1 MYETYF
7 GFSSPPFLLN
17 PDPSFFFDSKGHS
30 SALSYLK
37 FGLYQAEGFIVITGD
52 IGAGKTTL
60 VRTLLSDIDTEKV
73 VAAQLVSTQ
82 LEAGDLLRSA
92 ITAFGIPYKG
102 TSKAELIATLEAYL
116 TLLATQKK
124 RAVLIVDEA
133 QNLSRDAIEELRMLS
148 NFQFG
153 NQALLQS
160 FLIGQPELREMLL
173 SRSLEQLRQRVIAS
187 YHLGPMDREETRR
200 YVEHRLKKV
209 GWDGEHPKF
218 EDDAFDELY
227 QWTTGTPRRINLL
240 CNRVLLSTFLAGSHE
255 ITAAAV
261 ARIAM
266 EIRAEIG
273 EAAPAPVYTPSPQ
286 PAAVAGQ
293 HDAPLRSPAFTHST
307 PGALDAIP
315 TLTEQADIPVAYT
328 QTWAPPPAPS
338 NYALQFSEGQF
349 NPGGPFFLL
358 VCGSM
363 SGAVRAAAL
372 QQSFARRA
380 AVPSLKI
387 LQIDTPGHFEL
398 TPDWME
404 HTGLKEPDFRLR
416 LPGGTPVTL
425 LAEGIRQMDHL
436 LSEYRPFAVIV
447 QSGDDCAM
455 AAALAA
461 QRLGIRLVHLEAGL
475 RSFERS
481 RPQEINAMMCDHMSE
496 LLLTSEWVAHDNLAR
511 EGIPADR
518 IQFVGNVLMDT
529 IRNMLP
535 LASPPK
541 YTLRQFNQ
549 NPEFIKGKHGYGL
562 VYLEGRGVASD
573 APRLNELAQ
582 IIHGVSRDLPLIWV
596 ASEQVRQLLNHPD
609 LIKAQAEGRLI
620 LLPTVPYFKMIG
632 LVGTAACILTD
643 SCTLQ
648 EESTILGVPCLTLHN
663 YTERRITVEQGSN
676 IALGRNPGLITRAV
690 ADILRGSGKK
700 GRLPKFWDGLS
711 ANRVT
716 DHLTIWARAQMGPAG
731 ITPGQTQY

>member
-7 GFSSPPFLLN
+7 GFSAPPFLLN
-17 PDPSFFFDSKGHS
+17 PDPGFYFDSKGHS

-37 FGLYQAEGFIVITGD
+37 FGLYQAEGFIVVTGD

-92 ITAFGIPYKG
+92 ISAFGIPLKG
-102 TSKAELIATLEAYL
+102 NTKAELISTLEAYL

-200 YVEHRLKKV
+200 YVEHRLTKV
-209 GWDGEHPKF
+209 GWSGAHPKF
-218 EDDAFDELY
+218 DDDAFDELY
-227 QWTTGTPRRINLL
+227 QWTSGTPRRINLL
-240 CNRVLLSTFLAGSHE
+240 CNRVLLSTFLTGGTE
-255 ITAAAV
+255 ITASAV

-273 EAAPAPVYTPSPQ
+273 EAFPAPHTPEP
-286 PAAVAGQ
+286 PVATI
-293 HDAPLRSPAFTHST
+293 SST
-307 PGALDAIP
+307 PVSESRPLEIP
-315 TLTEQADIPVAYT
+315 TLTQTLDPVGF
-328 QTWAPPPAPS
+328 QPLPSAPS
-338 NYALQFSEGQF
+338 ASTYIAQNEPTAADGA
-349 NPGGPFFLL
+349 GPYFLL
-358 VCGSM
+358 ISGSRA
-363 SGAVRAAAL
+363 GILRAAAL
-372 QQSFARRA
+372 QQAFATRA
-380 AVPSLKI
+380 SAAALKV
-387 LQIDTPGHFEL
+387 LQIDSPGHFEL
-398 TPDWME
+398 TGDWME
-404 HTGLKEPDFRLR
+404 HTGLKEPNFRLR
-416 LPGGTPVTL
+416 LPAGSPVNL
-425 LAEGIRQMDHL
+425 LAEGLRQLDHIL
-436 LSEYRPFAVIV
+436 TEYRPFAVIV
-447 QSGDDCAM
+447 QAGDDVAM
-455 AAALAA
+455 AASLVA
-461 QRLGIRLVHLEAGL
+461 QRMGIRLIHLEAGL
-475 RSFERS
+475 RSFDRS
-481 RPQEINAMMCDHMSE
+481 RPQEINAMMCDHMAD

-535 LASPPK
+535 QASPAK

-549 NPEFIKGKHGYGL
+549 NTDFLKNKHGYGL
-562 VYLEGRGVASD
+562 IYLEGRGIARDGV
-573 APRLNELAQ
+573 RLNELAH
-582 IIHGVSRDLPLIWV
+582 ILATVSRDLPLIWV
-596 ASEQVRQLLNHPD
+596 GSEQVRSVLNHPD
-609 LIKAQAEGRLI
+609 IVKAQVDGQLI
-620 LLPTVPYFKMIG
+620 MLPTVPYFKMIG
-632 LVGTAACILTD
+632 LVGNAACVLTD

-648 EESTILGVPCLTLHN
+648 EESTILGAPCLTLHN
-663 YTERRITVEQGSN
+663 FTERRITVEQGSN
-676 IALGRNPGLITRAV
+676 MAVGRNASLISRAV
-690 ADILRGSGKK
+690 ADILRGGGKK
-700 GRLPKFWDGLS
+700 GRLPKFWDGVS
-711 ANRVT
+711 ANRVA
-716 DHLTIWARAQMGPAG
+716 DHLNNWFRAQFAPAPV
-731 ITPGQTQY
+731 TPGKTEI

>member
-17 PDPSFFFDSKGHS
+17 PDPSFYFGSKGHS

-37 FGLYQAEGFIVITGD
+37 FGLYQAEGFIVVTGD

-60 VRTLLSDIDTEKV
+60 VRTLLSDIDNDKV

-92 ITAFGIPYKG
+92 ITAFGVPLKG
-102 TSKAELIATLEAYL
+102 NTKAELIATLEAYL

-187 YHLGPMDREETRR
+187 YHLGPMDRDETRR
-200 YVEHRLKKV
+200 YVEHRLTKV
-209 GWDGEHPKF
+209 GWTGEHPRF

-227 QWTTGTPRRINLL
+227 QWTSGTPRRINLL
-240 CNRVLLSTFLAGSHE
+240 CNRILLSTFLSGGDE

-273 EAAPAPVYTPSPQ
+273 EVLPGPAAAPDR
-286 PAAVAGQ
+286 AAMPTDRPIFQ
-293 HDAPLRSPAFTHST
+293 DPNESRPLE
-307 PGALDAIP
+307 IP
-315 TLTEQADIPVAYT
+315 TLTHSVEPGALPHLAPAFNAPAYT
-328 QTWAPPPAPS
+328 VQASVDGSGTQP
-338 NYALQFSEGQF
+338 Y
-349 NPGGPFFLL
+349 FLL
-358 VCGSM
+358 ISGSM
-363 SGAVRAAAL
+363 SGILRAAAL
-372 QQSFARRA
+372 QRAFATREGM
-380 AVPSLKI
+380 PGLKV
-387 LQIDTPGHFEL
+387 LHIDCPGHFEL
-398 TPDWME
+398 TGDLVE
-404 HTGLKEPDFRLR
+404 HTGLREPDFRLR
-416 LPGGTPVTL
+416 LPGGSPIGL
-425 LAEGIRQMDHL
+425 LADGMRQLEHL
-436 LSEYRPFAVIV
+436 LNEYRPFAVV
-447 QSGDDCAM
+447 LQAGDDVAM
-455 AAALAA
+455 AAALVAK
-461 QRLGIRLVHLEAGL
+461 RLGIRIVHLEAGL
-475 RSFERS
+475 RSFDRS
-481 RPQEINAMMCDHMSE
+481 RPQEINAMMCDHMAD

-535 LASPPK
+535 QASPPK
-541 YTLRQFNQ
+541 YTLRQFNH
-549 NPEFIKGKHGYGL
+549 NPDLLKGANGYGL
-562 VYLEGRGVASD
+562 IYLEGRGVAQHTQQ
-573 APRLNELAQ
+573 LNELAH
-582 IIHGVSRDLPLIWV
+582 ILNNIRRDLPLVWV
-596 ASEQVRQLLNHPD
+596 GSERLRALISHPD
-609 LIKAQAEGRLI
+609 LIKAQAEGQI
-620 LLPTVPYFKMIG
+620 IMLPTIPYFKMIG
-632 LVGTAACILTD
+632 LIGTAACVLTD
-643 SCTLQ
+643 SSTLQ

-663 YTERRITVEQGSN
+663 FTERRITVEQGSN
-676 IALGRNPGLITRAV
+676 IAVGRNGSLISRAV
-690 ADILRGSGKK
+690 AEVLRGGGKK

-711 ANRVT
+711 ANRVAE
-716 DHLTIWARAQMGPAG
+716 HLGTWARNQFGPASIPAG
-731 ITPGQTQY
+731 KTEYR

>member
-17 PDPSFFFDSKGHS
+17 PDPSFYFDSKGHS

-37 FGLYQAEGFIVITGD
+37 FGLYQAEGFIVVTGD

-92 ITAFGIPYKG
+92 ISAFGIPFQG
-102 TSKAELIATLEAYL
+102 HSKAELISTLEAYL

-200 YVEHRLKKV
+200 YVEHRLTKV
-209 GWDGEHPKF
+209 GWTGAHPKF
-218 EDDAFDELY
+218 DDEAFDELY
-227 QWTTGTPRRINLL
+227 QWTSGTPRRINLL
-240 CNRVLLSTFLAGSHE
+240 CNRVLLSTFLTGGTE
-255 ITAAAV
+255 ITASAV

-273 EAAPAPVYTPSPQ
+273 EALPAPIPPVTNTGRTDSVAPQ
-286 PAAVAGQ
+286 PFDV
-293 HDAPLRSPAFTHST
+293 
-307 PGALDAIP
+307 P
-315 TLTEQADIPVAYT
+315 TLTQALDTPPLEQPLAIPAGASFVSNDRSHESDAS
-328 QTWAPPPAPS
+328 APYFMLISGSRAG
-338 NYALQFSEGQF
+338 AL
-349 NPGGPFFLL
+349 
-358 VCGSM
+358 
-363 SGAVRAAAL
+363 RAAAL
-372 QQSFARRA
+372 QQAFATRTGIPA
-380 AVPSLKI
+380 LKV
-387 LQIDTPGHFEL
+387 LQIDSPGHFEL
-398 TPDWME
+398 SGEWME
-404 HTGLKEPDFRLR
+404 HTGLREPNFRLR
-416 LPGGTPVTL
+416 LPTGSSVNL
-425 LAEGIRQMDHL
+425 LAEGMRQLDHL
-436 LSEYRPFAVIV
+436 LAEYRPFAVIV
-447 QSGDDCAM
+447 QAGDDVAM
-455 AAALAA
+455 AASLVA
-461 QRLGIRLVHLEAGL
+461 QRLGIRIIHLEAGL
-475 RSFERS
+475 RSFDRT
-481 RPQEINAMMCDHMSE
+481 RPQEINAMMCDRMAD

-529 IRNMLP
+529 IRTMLP
-535 LASPPK
+535 QASPAK

-549 NPEFIKGKHGYGL
+549 NTEFLKNKYGYGL
-562 VYLEGRGVASD
+562 IYLEGRAIARDGV
-573 APRLNELAQ
+573 RLNELAH
-582 IIHGVSRDLPLIWV
+582 ILATVSRDLPLIWV
-596 ASEQVRQLLNHPD
+596 GSEQVRSVLNHPD
-609 LIKAQAEGRLI
+609 IVKAQVDGQLI
-620 LLPTVPYFKMIG
+620 MLPTVPYFKMIG
-632 LVGTAACILTD
+632 LVGNAACVLTD

-648 EESTILGVPCLTLHN
+648 EESTILGAPCLTLHN
-663 YTERRITVEQGSN
+663 FTERRITVEQGSN
-676 IALGRNPGLITRAV
+676 MAVGRNASLISRAV
-690 ADILRGSGKK
+690 AEILRGSGKK
-700 GRLPKFWDGLS
+700 GRLPKFWDGVS
-711 ANRVT
+711 ANRVA
-716 DHLTIWARAQMGPAG
+716 DHLNTWFKAQFAP
-731 ITPGQTQY
+731 TPLSPGKTDL

>member
-7 GFSSPPFLLN
+7 GFTSPPFLLN
-17 PDPSFFFDSKGHS
+17 PDPGFYFDSKGHS

-37 FGLYQAEGFIVITGD
+37 FGLYQAEGFIVVTGE

-60 VRTLLSDIDTEKV
+60 VRTLLSDIDTDKV

-92 ITAFGIPYKG
+92 ITAFGIPFNG
-102 TSKAELIATLEAYL
+102 NTKAELIATLEAYL

-187 YHLGPMDREETRR
+187 YHLGPMDRDETRR
-200 YVEHRLKKV
+200 YIEHRLTKV
-209 GWDGEHPKF
+209 GWKGDHPKF
-218 EDDAFDELY
+218 DDEAFDEIY
-227 QWTTGTPRRINLL
+227 QWTSGTPRRINLL
-240 CNRVLLSTFLAGSHE
+240 CNRVLLSTFLAGGSE

-273 EAAPAPVYTPSPQ
+273 EVLPAPQQAASTAPSFE
-286 PAAVAGQ
+286 V
-293 HDAPLRSPAFTHST
+293 
-307 PGALDAIP
+307 P
-315 TLTEQADIPVAYT
+315 TLTHSVEPAHMTPRPASQATAGLSVQGDVAT
-328 QTWAPPPAPS
+328 G
-338 NYALQFSEGQF
+338 E
-349 NPGGPFFLL
+349 PFFLL
-358 VCGSM
+358 VSGSM
-363 SGAVRAAAL
+363 SGAIRAAAL
-372 QQSFARRA
+372 QQAFATRA
-380 AVPSLKI
+380 GLPPLK
-387 LQIDTPGHFEL
+387 LVQVDSPGHFEL
-398 TPDWME
+398 TADWME
-404 HTGLKEPDFRLR
+404 HTGLKEPQFRLSLPPGSPVDMLADGLRQLDR
-416 LPGGTPVTL
+416 LFT
-425 LAEGIRQMDHL
+425 
-436 LSEYRPFAVIV
+436 EYRPFAVIV
-447 QSGDDCAM
+447 QAGDDVAM
-455 AAALAA
+455 AASLVA
-461 QRLGIRLVHLEAGL
+461 QRQGIRLIHLEAGL
-475 RSFERS
+475 RSFDRS
-481 RPQEINAMMCDHMSE
+481 RPQEVNAMMCDHMAD

-535 LASPPK
+535 QASQPK

-549 NPEFIKGKHGYGL
+549 NADFLKNKHGYGL
-562 VYLEGRGVASD
+562 IYLEGRGVAKDS
-573 APRLNELAQ
+573 ARLAELAHVLQ
-582 IIHGVSRDLPLIWV
+582 AISRDLPLIWV
-596 ASEQVRQLLNHPD
+596 ASDPVRALINHPD
-609 LIKAQAEGRLI
+609 LVKARSDGQII
-620 LLPTVPYFKMIG
+620 LLPTIPYFKMIG
-632 LVGTAACILTD
+632 LIGTAACVLTD

-663 YTERRITVEQGSN
+663 FTERRITVEQGSN
-676 IALGRNPGLITRAV
+676 IAVGRNASLISRAV
-690 ADILRGSGKK
+690 AEIMRGGGKK
-700 GRLPKFWDGLS
+700 GRLPKFWDGMS
-711 ANRVT
+711 APRVAE
-716 DHLTIWARAQMGPAG
+716 HLATWAKTQLGPAV
-731 ITPGQTQY
+731 IAPGQTHF

>member
-7 GFSSPPFLLN
+7 GFSAPPFLLN
-17 PDPSFFFDSKGHS
+17 PDPGFYFDSKGHS

-37 FGLYQAEGFIVITGD
+37 FGLYQAEGFIVVTGD

-92 ITAFGIPYKG
+92 ISAFGIPLKG
-102 TSKAELIATLEAYL
+102 NTKAELISTLEAYL

-200 YVEHRLKKV
+200 YVEHRLTKV
-209 GWDGEHPKF
+209 GWTGAHPKF
-218 EDDAFDELY
+218 DDDAFDELY
-227 QWTTGTPRRINLL
+227 QWTSGTPRRINLL
-240 CNRVLLSTFLAGSHE
+240 CNRVLLSTFLSGGTE
-255 ITAAAV
+255 ITASAV

-273 EAAPAPVYTPSPQ
+273 EAFPAPNAAPHSPE
-286 PAAVAGQ
+286 PASV
-293 HDAPLRSPAFTHST
+293 LST
-307 PGALDAIP
+307 PVSESRPLEIP
-315 TLTEQADIPVAYT
+315 TLTQTLDPVGLAPT
-328 QTWAPPPAPS
+328 QFAPS
-338 NYALQFSEGQF
+338 TSTYISPNEPTTADGA
-349 NPGGPFFLL
+349 GPYFLL
-358 VCGSM
+358 ISGSRA
-363 SGAVRAAAL
+363 GVLRAAAL
-372 QQSFARRA
+372 QQAFSTRA
-380 AVPSLKI
+380 SAAALKV
-387 LQIDTPGHFEL
+387 LQIDSPGHFEL
-398 TPDWME
+398 TGDWME
-404 HTGLKEPDFRLR
+404 HTGLKEPNFRLR
-416 LPGGTPVTL
+416 LPAGSPVNL
-425 LAEGIRQMDHL
+425 LAEGLRQLDHL
-436 LSEYRPFAVIV
+436 LTEYRPFAVIV
-447 QSGDDCAM
+447 QAGDDVAM
-455 AAALAA
+455 AASLVA
-461 QRLGIRLVHLEAGL
+461 QRMGIRLIHLEAGL
-475 RSFERS
+475 RSFDRS
-481 RPQEINAMMCDHMSE
+481 RPQEINAMMCDHMAD

-535 LASPPK
+535 QASPAK

-549 NPEFIKGKHGYGL
+549 NADFLKNKHGYGL
-562 VYLEGRGVASD
+562 IYLEGRGIARDGV
-573 APRLNELAQ
+573 RLNELAH
-582 IIHGVSRDLPLIWV
+582 ILATVSRDLPLIWV
-596 ASEQVRQLLNHPD
+596 GSEQVRSVLNHPD
-609 LIKAQAEGRLI
+609 IVKAQVDGQLI
-620 LLPTVPYFKMIG
+620 MLPTVPYFKMIG
-632 LVGTAACILTD
+632 LVGNAACVLTD

-648 EESTILGVPCLTLHN
+648 EESTILGAPCLTLHN
-663 YTERRITVEQGSN
+663 FTERRITVEQGSN
-676 IALGRNPGLITRAV
+676 MAVGRNASLISRAV
-690 ADILRGSGKK
+690 AEILRGSGKK
-700 GRLPKFWDGLS
+700 GRLPKFWDGVS
-711 ANRVT
+711 ANRVA
-716 DHLTIWARAQMGPAG
+716 DHLNTWFKTQFAPGP
-731 ITPGQTQY
+731 ISPGKVDL

>member
-7 GFSSPPFLLN
+7 GFTSPPFLLN
-17 PDPSFFFDSKGHS
+17 PDPSFYFDSKGHS

-37 FGLYQAEGFIVITGD
+37 FGLYQAEGFIVVTGD

-92 ITAFGIPYKG
+92 ISAFGIPLKG
-102 TSKAELIATLEAYL
+102 NTKAELIATLEAYL

-187 YHLGPMDREETRR
+187 YHLGPMDCDETRR
-200 YVEHRLKKV
+200 YVEHRLTKV
-209 GWDGEHPKF
+209 GWTGDRPKF
-218 EDDAFDELY
+218 DDDAFDELY
-227 QWTTGTPRRINLL
+227 QWTSGIPRRINLL
-240 CNRVLLSTFLAGSHE
+240 CNRVLLSTFLSGGTE
-255 ITAAAV
+255 VTASAV

-273 EAAPAPVYTPSPQ
+273 GALAAPPQAANPVPPSQ
-286 PAAVAGQ
+286 PDTMSARPFEV
-293 HDAPLRSPAFTHST
+293 
-307 PGALDAIP
+307 P
-315 TLTEQADIPVAYT
+315 TLTHSIASDFPSPFVAGT
-328 QTWAPPPAPS
+328 GSTHATAPS
-338 NYALQFSEGQF
+338 YTTQGDTNTAEPY
-349 NPGGPFFLL
+349 FLL
-358 VCGSM
+358 ISGSM

-372 QQSFARRA
+372 QQAFATRSG
-380 AVPSLKI
+380 VPTLKV
-387 LQIDTPGHFEL
+387 LQIDSPGHFEL
-398 TPDWME
+398 TGDWME
-404 HTGLKEPDFRLR
+404 HTGLKEPHFRLR
-416 LPGGTPVTL
+416 LPAGTPVNL
-425 LAEGIRQMDHL
+425 LADGLRQLDHL
-436 LSEYRPFAVIV
+436 LKEYRPFAVIV
-447 QSGDDCAM
+447 QAGDDVAM
-455 AAALAA
+455 AASLVA

-475 RSFERS
+475 RSFDRT
-481 RPQEINAMMCDHMSE
+481 RPQEINAMMCDHMAD

-535 LASPPK
+535 QASPPK

-549 NPEFIKGKHGYGL
+549 NTDFLKSKHGYGL
-562 VYLEGRGVASD
+562 IYLEGQGIARDGE
-573 APRLNELAQ
+573 RLQELAHVLQ
-582 IIHGVSRDLPLIWV
+582 GISRDMPLIWV
-596 ASEQVRQLLNHPD
+596 ASDHVRTLINQPD
-609 LIKAQAEGRLI
+609 LLKAQSDGQI
-620 LLPTVPYFKMIG
+620 IMLPAIPYFKMIG
-632 LVGTAACILTD
+632 LIGTAACVLTD

-663 YTERRITVEQGSN
+663 FTERRITVEQGSN
-676 IALGRNPGLITRAV
+676 IAVGRNASLISRAV
-690 ADILRGSGKK
+690 AEILRGGGKK
-700 GRLPKFWDGLS
+700 GRLPKFWDGMA
-711 ANRVT
+711 ANRVAE
-716 DHLTIWARAQMGPAG
+716 HLATWAKAQFGPAA
-731 ITPGQTQY
+731 ISPGRTHF